1 MLHSSAVYLHL
12 ILEREHYKK
21 WALQKK
27 NPNADNTMK
36 ETAKTTTQNT
46 KTTNGPS

>member
-1 MLHSSAVYLHL
+1 MLHASAVYLHL

-27 NPNADNTMK
+27 GTHIDIV
-36 ETAKTTTQNT
+36 AK
-46 KTTNGPS
+46 